1 MLLLENRDTSIP
13 ENEGSQDTLI
23 SGKSVFLGFYIFL
36 KNRFELEIIIRQR
49 QRRDTRSD
57 SDETNSIVDHML
69 LELRT
74 KKRTLARTE
83 LRHLDYTTGSVVFS
97 SF

>member
-1 MLLLENRDTSIP
+1 MKVVRYSHFWQICV
-13 ENEGSQDTLI
+13 
-23 SGKSVFLGFYIFL
+23 SGILHFFL

-49 QRRDTRSD
+49 QRRDTGSD